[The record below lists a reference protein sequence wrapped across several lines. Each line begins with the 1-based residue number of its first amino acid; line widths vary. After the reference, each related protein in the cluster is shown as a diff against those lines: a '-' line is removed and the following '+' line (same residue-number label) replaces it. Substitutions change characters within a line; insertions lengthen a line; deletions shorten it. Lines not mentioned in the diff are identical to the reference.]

1 MPVTQQEI
9 IYYGLRLRQDWL
21 TLNKKYTFLS
31 AAVARLDEPG
41 IVVPERERWV
51 LKREHERVYH
61 ALCQGLPEI
70 EEREW

>member
-31 AAVARLDEPG
+31 AAVARLIQPG
-41 IVVPERERWV
+41 IVVPE
-51 LKREHERVYH
+51 REHERVYH